1 MLKKCANHL
10 SFPLCHIFNISFL
23 DSYVPDSWK
32 YGIITPVHKKGPTS
46 DPNNFRPISMTATCC
61 RVMERIINDSLL
73 SFLLDRHLITK
84 QQHGFIRRKSVCTN
98 LLEILEDWTLNLQS
112 KLVTDVIFFDFKKA
126 FDTVCHYKL
135 LAKLKCNVDLPNVC
149 VVKDLGITIDS
160 RLAYSDHIN
169 TIVTKAHQRAC
180 LILRCFKS
188 KEPRLLF
195 RALCL
200 YYLC

>member
-1 MLKKCANHL
+1 VQTIYH
-10 SFPLCHIFNISFL
+10 FRCHIFNISFL
-23 DSYVPDSWK
+23 DSYVPDSWR

-98 LLEILEDWTLNLQS
+98 LLESLEDWTLNLQS

-135 LAKLKCNVDLPNVC
+135 LAKLKCYGICGNLLAWIEAFL
-149 VVKDLGITIDS
+149 LGRRQSVRIGDTVSTSIPVIS
-160 RLAYSDHIN
+160 G
-169 TIVTKAHQRAC
+169 V
-180 LILRCFKS
+180 
-188 KEPRLLF
+188 P
-195 RALCL
+195 
-200 YYLC
+200 